1 MTETYLTTDPMA
13 EVGAGP
19 RAHATTLPGCS
30 VAGGLLPALV
40 PVTALLAAAEE
51 HRRAGDYRAGSAV
64 AREAAARA
72 EAVGDDAAKAQALRL
87 LAIQLLRLGALEE
100 AVVAG
105 QEAVAVLEQ
114 LGDDAGICQVLTE
127 QALPLNELG
136 MHEEALTDLARAR
149 EIAQRLEDHSL
160 LYWVHN
166 RTGCVH
172 GSMGNR
178 ELSADYLMRALT
190 MVDGLD
196 AEARFCIL
204 NNLGDNAVYEV
215 ARLREAGQAE
225 EAEERL
231 TQALGY
237 VTEALRLARD
247 AGNPFRETIV
257 LDNYGMLLGLSGE
270 TERAEGLIEQARA
283 IAERQ
288 GYESLESSAWEH
300 RARLRLM
307 SGDHEAAIAGLLVA
321 LERALAAGEKP
332 GALEIH
338 RELSIAYEKVGDP
351 AAALAHY
358 RSFHQLEREARND
371 VAAVRAR
378 MAVHG
383 YELDNARHEA
393 NTARIEAELHRNRS
407 AELEADKLSWQ
418 RQANE
423 DALTGLP
430 NRRFVDL
437 RLAELVA
444 AGPVWVAIADVDL
457 FKGVN
462 DRYGHFVG
470 DEVLRRVAAVLRD
483 NVRDDDLVGRFG
495 GEEFLIA
502 LSAIGLED
510 ARARCEAVRAQV
522 AAYPWAQ
529 VGEGLSV
536 TISLGLAVV
545 AAEGCTEAALTKAD
559 QRLYEAKRAG
569 RNRVMAG

>member
-1 MTETYLTTDPMA
+1 MTETPLMA
-13 EVGAGP
+13 TGVAARPAAGP
-19 RAHATTLPGCS
+19 
-30 VAGGLLPALV
+30 VA
-40 PVTALLAAAEE
+40 ALLAAAEE
-51 HRRAGDYRAGSAV
+51 HRQAGDYRAGSTV

-72 EAVGDDAAKAQALRL
+72 EAVGDSAARAGALRS
-87 LAIQLLRLGALEE
+87 LATQLLRLGALEE
-100 AVVAG
+100 AVVAS
-105 QEAVAVLEQ
+105 QDAVAVLEE
-114 LGDDAGICQVLTE
+114 LRDDAGLCQVLTD

-136 MHEEALTDLARAR
+136 MHEEALAALARAR
-149 EIAQRLEDHSL
+149 EIAQRLGDHSL
-160 LYWVHN
+160 LYWMHN
-166 RTGCVH
+166 RTGVVH

-178 ELSADYLMRALT
+178 ELSTDYLMRALT

-215 ARLREAGQAE
+215 ARLREAGSAD
-225 EAEERL
+225 EAEKAL
-231 TQALGY
+231 TAALGY

-247 AGNPFRETIV
+247 ARNPFRESIV

-270 TERAEGLIEQARA
+270 IERAEGLIEQARA

-288 GYESLESSAWEH
+288 GYESLEASTWEH
-300 RARLRLM
+300 RARIRLM
-307 SGDHEAAIAGLLVA
+307 SGDLQAAIAGLRIA
-321 LERALAAGEKP
+321 LDRALAAGEKP
-332 GALEIH
+332 GAMEIH
-338 RELSIAYEKVGDP
+338 RELSVAYEKVGDP
-351 AAALAHY
+351 ASALAHY
-358 RSFHQLEREARND
+358 RSFHELEREARSD

-393 NTARIEAELHRNRS
+393 NTARTEAELHRNRT
-407 AELEADKLSWQ
+407 AELEADNLSWQ

-437 RLAELVA
+437 RLPELVA

-462 DRYGHFVG
+462 DRFGHFVG
-470 DEVLRRVAAVLRD
+470 DEVLRRVAVVLRD
-483 NVRDDDLVGRFG
+483 NVRDDDLVARFG

-529 VGEGLSV
+529 VADGLSV

-545 AAEGCTEAALTKAD
+545 AASGGVEAALTTAD

-569 RNRVMAG
+569 RNRVTAG